1 MTSRILNSNL
11 RRMVVLTSSRTQFFG
26 GTKVNITFVNRAQK
40 EFQVKARE
48 GDTVLDTVLDN
59 MIEYDGEHDLNF
71 MTWHFWPWTRVWS
84 LWRRYCMLNMSRGSR
99 KRSLWDNGSGIR
111 WRMGYVRQCFRS
123 YSYVSS
129 KSGISERDRNES
141 ELSEVQINNL
151 ELQVEI
157 RMLHNYQW

>member
-1 MTSRILNSNL
+1 MTSLKWCPGFFRVLRILDFDWPTLFERLCTRHLYENIIFRMASRILNSNL

-71 MTWHFWPWTRVWS
+71 MT
-84 LWRRYCMLNMSRGSR
+84 
-99 KRSLWDNGSGIR
+99 
-111 WRMGYVRQCFRS
+111 
-123 YSYVSS
+123 
-129 KSGISERDRNES
+129 
-141 ELSEVQINNL
+141 
-151 ELQVEI
+151 
-157 RMLHNYQW
+157 